1 MKCIRAHPDQL
12 WDRYFSDFIYHS
24 LHLDIVASSLSKEII
39 HAIFSDLLQL
49 SPLKRMVY
57 LHTCI
62 HINYNKVN
70 LANISFFL
78 HPFEKIQE
86 IAISSLHTSVIKH
99 SFPTGDFLQVIS
111 KTEYPYGNF
120 EKLGSFAISA
130 LFSVLVEA
138 KDEGR

>member
-1 MKCIRAHPDQL
+1 M
-12 WDRYFSDFIYHS
+12 
-24 LHLDIVASSLSKEII
+24 
-39 HAIFSDLLQL
+39 
-49 SPLKRMVY
+49 
-57 LHTCI
+57 
-62 HINYNKVN
+62 NYDKVN
-70 LANISFFL
+70 LANIAFFL

-86 IAISSLHTSVIKH
+86 IAIGSLHTPVIKH

-138 KDEGR
+138 KDEGRSNVYNMRRVKSPLQTPLLG